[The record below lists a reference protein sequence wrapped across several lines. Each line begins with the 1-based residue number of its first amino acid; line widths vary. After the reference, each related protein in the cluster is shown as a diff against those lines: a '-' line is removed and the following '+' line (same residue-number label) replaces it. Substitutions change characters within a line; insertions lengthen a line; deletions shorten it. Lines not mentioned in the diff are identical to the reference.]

1 MPLFC
6 DFTSQLVV
14 KKKKKRYC
22 QKTSIMYKCENFR
35 RSHLDDTIYYLSDS
49 FYHALFKF
57 NRQISDDIKNWFC
70 HSFILRVYFLDIS
83 ALQIKIDG
91 QI

>member
-1 MPLFC
+1 
-6 DFTSQLVV
+6 
-14 KKKKKRYC
+14 
-22 QKTSIMYKCENFR
+22 MYKCENFR

-57 NRQISDDIKNWFC
+57 NCQISDDIKNWFC